1 MKYLYITNNPEE
13 AMISDQVGI
22 DYVFIDLEKN
32 GKEERQKDMDT
43 VKSNHDFED
52 IRLIKPLLKKSKLLV
67 RCNPIYEGTKNEIN
81 KIINFGAD
89 AVMLPYFKT
98 IEEVK
103 KFLEFVDERVEAF
116 LLLETKEAISIL
128 DEVCDLE
135 GIDRIHIGLNDL
147 SISYGKKFMF
157 ELLQDNTVER
167 IIDSIKKTA
176 IPYGFGGVS
185 ALGTGRVPADKIVLE
200 HVRLNSTSVI
210 LSRSFKNAIQ
220 EKYGSSNTE
229 DGFLRE
235 INKINHLVQKSYSV
249 KDLNKNHNNLKDII
263 EEIKNE
269 K

>member
-1 MKYLYITNNPEE
+1 MKYFYITNNPEE
-13 AMISDQVGI
+13 ATISDHAGI

-43 VKSNHDFED
+43 VKSNHDIED

-67 RCNPIYEGTKNEIN
+67 RCNPIYDDSKNEIN
-81 KIINFGAD
+81 KIIHSGAD

-103 KFLEFVDERVEAF
+103 RFLEFVDGRVESF
-116 LLLETKEAISIL
+116 LLLETKEAVSIL
-128 DEVCDLE
+128 DEICDLE

-167 IIDSIKKTA
+167 IIDSIKKTE

-185 ALGTGRVPADKIVLE
+185 ALGTGRLQADKILLE

-220 EKYGSSNTE
+220 EKYGSNNTE
-229 DGFLRE
+229 DGFYRE
-235 INKINHLVQKSYSV
+235 IKKIKNLVQKSYGV
-249 KDLNKNHNNLKDII
+249 NELKTNHNNINEII
-263 EEIKNE
+263 EGIKNE